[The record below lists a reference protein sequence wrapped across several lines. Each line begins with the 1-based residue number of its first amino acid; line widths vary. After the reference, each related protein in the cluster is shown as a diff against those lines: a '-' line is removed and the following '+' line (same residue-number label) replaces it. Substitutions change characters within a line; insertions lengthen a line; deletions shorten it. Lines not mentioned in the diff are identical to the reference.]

1 MHERTD
7 FHLVIQDLAGLLAQ
21 LPPGARWTMRRE
33 ILASL
38 NRMAQL
44 LANLQ
49 AERAELEHTVALL
62 EAEAIIAGK
71 GGNE

>member
-1 MHERTD
+1 MDGRTD

-21 LPPGARWTMRRE
+21 LPPGARWTMQQE

-44 LANLQ
+44 LANLE
-49 AERAELEHTVALL
+49 AERAELERTVALL

>member
-1 MHERTD
+1 MHGTNA

-21 LPPGARWTMRRE
+21 LPPGPRWIMRQE

-44 LANLQ
+44 LANLE
-49 AERAELEHTVALL
+49 AEKAELERTVAVL
-62 EAEAIIAGK
+62 EAQAIIAGK